1 MARKLDPEQH
11 EAKRQEILAAAHNCF
26 LEHGLQGASISMIC
40 KEASMSPGHLYHY
53 FASKD
58 AIIEAMTDEYLTS
71 LHAYFNA
78 HSESDDTAT
87 VLLSELWSMK
97 SWTEV
102 EHCRITFELFAEA
115 ARNENV
121 RQIMIANTDKVR
133 QLLIATLRAGQARG
147 DVDASF
153 DPEHTSTVLIS
164 LIYAAPMIPLITPQN
179 NFETSRGLIT
189 MMIRKFLKPAA

>member
-1 MARKLDPEQH
+1 MARKINPEQH
-11 EAKRQEILAAAHNCF
+11 EAKRQEILAAAHDCF
-26 LEHGLQGASISMIC
+26 LAHGLQGASISMIC
-40 KEASMSPGHLYHY
+40 KEAGMSPGHLYHY

-58 AIIEAMTDEYLTS
+58 AIVEAMADDYLKK
-71 LHAYFNA
+71 LHAYFDV
-78 HSESDDTAT
+78 HSESDETAT
-87 VLLSELWSMK
+87 VLVSELWSMK

-121 RQIMIANTDKVR
+121 RQIMIANTDNVR

-153 DPEHTSTVLIS
+153 DPEHTSAVLIS
-164 LIYAAPMIPLITPQN
+164 LIYAAPMIPLIAPQSS
-179 NFETSRGLIT
+179 FETSRGLIT